1 MVLAGR
7 HATETG
13 ANATGHVVFQRN
25 LAGKL
30 AGVGDA
36 GDGFQHAVRA
46 ADVERG
52 LAAELIQMLFQC
64 LGDEAFDAKRTILGR
79 HMAVNAQRLEILK
92 AEDIRLGPATDK
104 QAYRRFFLRE
114 FLAQRVERGEADA
127 ATDDQLFLIVAAL
140 VEARTQ
146 RAENIDDFSGMV
158 RGEQGG
164 PLADDLVEHF
174 EPGLLVRT
182 SVEYTEGAA

>member
-1 MVLAGR
+1 MVLARR

-64 LGDEAFDAKRTILGR
+64 LGDEALGAERAVFGR
-79 HMAVNAQRLEILK
+79 HMAVNAQCLEVLE
-92 AEDIRLGPATDK
+92 AEDIRLGPTADE
-104 QAYRRFFLRE
+104 QAYR
-114 FLAQRVERGEADA
+114 
-127 ATDDQLFLIVAAL
+127 
-140 VEARTQ
+140 
-146 RAENIDDFSGMV
+146 
-158 RGEQGG
+158 
-164 PLADDLVEHF
+164 
-174 EPGLLVRT
+174 
-182 SVEYTEGAA
+182 